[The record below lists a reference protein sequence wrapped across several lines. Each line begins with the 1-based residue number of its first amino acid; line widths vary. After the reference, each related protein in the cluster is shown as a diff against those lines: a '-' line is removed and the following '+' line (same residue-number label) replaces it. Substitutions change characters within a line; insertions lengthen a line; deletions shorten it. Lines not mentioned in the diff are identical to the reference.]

1 MSRVVEFLR
10 SLGLTHKEVK
20 QARRYIF
27 EVPSDR
33 LRDVVAGLMKLNLN
47 IYSSTISVVDYIN
60 EGVIEINYC
69 LWVIDEKLMVILRVR
84 VPRDSPKVPTI
95 HDIIPGALNG
105 ELEAYDLFGV
115 VFEGNDKLRRGFL
128 VPLDLVNQGVFPLR
142 KEFKV

>member
-1 MSRVVEFLR
+1 LSKAVEFLR
-10 SLGLTHKEVK
+10 SLGLTCKEVK
-20 QARRYIF
+20 QARRYVF
-27 EVPSDR
+27 EVSPDK
-33 LRDVVAGLMKLNLN
+33 LRVVVTGLIKLNLN

-60 EGVIEINYC
+60 EGVIEVNYC
-69 LWVIDEKLMVILRVR
+69 LWVIDEKLMIVLRVR

-128 VPLDLVNQGVFPLR
+128 VPLDIANQGVFPLR
-142 KEFKV
+142 KDFKV